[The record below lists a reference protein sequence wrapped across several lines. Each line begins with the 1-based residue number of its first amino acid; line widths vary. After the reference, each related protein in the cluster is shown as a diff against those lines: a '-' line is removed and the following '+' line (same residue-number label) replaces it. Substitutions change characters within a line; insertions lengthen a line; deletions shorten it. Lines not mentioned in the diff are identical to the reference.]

1 VSLPSVLNGYIYSDS
16 VSAGDL
22 GRINVDTGEPEVD
35 VDHRA
40 EPRVEGGG
48 ARVDLADLERA
59 TREVDG
65 LSGVVGVKTPFGL
78 GVGIMVEG
86 RIDRTHLRA
95 TVRRRVDSVEPQV
108 ISAEYVGILD
118 SAPASAQG
126 VAYRHAVQAAL
137 VALRRMRPQYNA
149 EQNAV
154 DLAVADAVFKIAG
167 AAMLSVD
174 DEFVQLGVI
183 SIGLI
188 QLAAKRVGLLGVT
201 VAVRELRDV
210 TTLRELTNK
219 GRPRVR
225 SQPV

>member
-1 VSLPSVLNGYIYSDS
+1 
-16 VSAGDL
+16 
-22 GRINVDTGEPEVD
+22 
-35 VDHRA
+35 
-40 EPRVEGGG
+40 
-48 ARVDLADLERA
+48 
-59 TREVDG
+59 
-65 LSGVVGVKTPFGL
+65 
-78 GVGIMVEG
+78 
-86 RIDRTHLRA
+86 
-95 TVRRRVDSVEPQV
+95 
-108 ISAEYVGILD
+108 
-118 SAPASAQG
+118 
-126 VAYRHAVQAAL
+126 
-137 VALRRMRPQYNA
+137 MRPQYNA